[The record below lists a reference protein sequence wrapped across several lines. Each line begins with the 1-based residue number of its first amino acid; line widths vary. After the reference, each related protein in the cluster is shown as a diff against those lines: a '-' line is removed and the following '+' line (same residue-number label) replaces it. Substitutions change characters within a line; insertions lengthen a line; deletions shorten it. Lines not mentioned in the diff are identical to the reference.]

1 MTYRIVIFI
10 LALCLVFAF
19 ASCKKGPMTE
29 AEYIAHYVD
38 YVEFDYEGYEK
49 EKERIISNDSIHG
62 FVPYEKIGLIGEYY
76 SFHYFYISQ
85 RETGEY
91 TTDAWGKTIPCVVT
105 RYDHTGYVC
114 RDEADQYVEV
124 HIFYTEQHTMPS
136 TEIAYEGMT
145 RLDASAIDPDSCMRR
160 LLPGYNG
167 GFVDV
172 GNVRYIYTHGKLQ
185 GIKWVYG
192 GYEFMLDRIYGYPT
206 EVAGT
211 FVARML
217 DPALASAALG
227 DFVTCFENAGV

>member
-1 MTYRIVIFI
+1 MLKHILAAI
-10 LALCLVFAF
+10 LALILVFSF

-29 AEYIAHYVD
+29 AERVAFYVD
-38 YVEFDYEGYEK
+38 YVEFDYKEYEK
-49 EKERIISNDSIHG
+49 EKERIIGNDSIQG
-62 FVPYEKIGLIGEYY
+62 FLPFEKIGLIGEYY
-76 SFHYFYISQ
+76 SYHLFHGSS

-91 TTDAWGKTIPCVVT
+91 TTNALGETVPVTI
-105 RYDHTGYVC
+105 YIYYHTGYVC
-114 RDEADQYVEV
+114 YDEADQYVEL

-136 TEIAYEGMT
+136 TEIAYEGMI
-145 RLDASAIDPDSCMRR
+145 RLDASAIDPDSRMRH

-172 GNVRYIYTHGKLQ
+172 GNVRYIYTHGKLH
-185 GIKWVYG
+185 GVKWVYG

-217 DPALASAALG
+217 DPTLAPAALG

>member
-1 MTYRIVIFI
+1 MIKKVVII
-10 LALCLVFAF
+10 LMALLLASSFC
-19 ASCKKGPMTE
+19 SCKKGPMTE
-29 AEYIAHYVD
+29 AERIAQYVD
-38 YVEFDYEGYEK
+38 YVEFDYEEYEK
-49 EKERIISNDSIHG
+49 EKERIIGNDRIEG
-62 FVPYEKIGLIGEYY
+62 FVPYEKIALIGEYY
-76 SFHYFYISQ
+76 SYHYFCGST

-91 TTDAWGKTIPCVVT
+91 TTNALGETVSLTISI
-105 RYDHTGYVC
+105 YNHTGYVC

-145 RLDASAIDPDSCMRR
+145 RLDASAIAPDSRMMH

-192 GYEFMLDRIYGYPT
+192 GYEFMLDRIYGYPA
-206 EVAGT
+206 EVADT

-227 DFVTCFENAGV
+227 DFITCFENGG